1 MHFNKGMQV
10 VVESNSMV
18 SLILFILE

>member
-1 MHFNKGMQV
+1 MQV